1 MLDPAVENIQ
11 TKQLENTKKRLLMI
25 KCPRSNRCCE
35 NQWPTQSIF
44 IFHPAGCGA
53 LSSQCTSEAAL
64 TTWVIVVC
72 SSLHA
77 ALRQGHPPQAV
88 EQGFTSPWNWGRIIV
103 LYSTAQGIC
112 SFWKHI
118 LTALQIMLVSFFPLS
133 RQCVLWTWLEKV
145 FQSGWFY
152 IY

>member
-1 MLDPAVENIQ
+1 
-11 TKQLENTKKRLLMI
+11 MI
-25 KCPRSNRCCE
+25 KCSRSNRCCE

-88 EQGFTSPWNWGRIIV
+88 EQGFTSPWIWGRIIV

-118 LTALQIMLVSFFPLS
+118 LTALQIMLVSFFLS
-133 RQCVLWTWLEKV
+133 QDSVSCELDLKRFFKV
-145 FQSGWFY
+145 VSFIFINFWVHSPFSWFSDMK
-152 IY
+152 